1 MKEQREKNA
10 LVKIIIIKAKPNDAA
25 QQRQKQKLKQPKLK
39 PKTKADGKQN
49 NNRPQY

>member
-25 QQRQKQKLKQPKLK
+25 QQRQKLKQSKPK